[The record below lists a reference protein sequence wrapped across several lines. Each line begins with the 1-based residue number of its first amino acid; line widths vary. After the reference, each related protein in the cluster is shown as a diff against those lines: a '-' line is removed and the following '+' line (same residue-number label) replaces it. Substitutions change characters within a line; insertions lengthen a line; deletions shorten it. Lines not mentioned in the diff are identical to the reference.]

1 MTRFLLLASLTAL
14 LALSAPAQDPPRPPG
29 GFPIQLD
36 ADRAISYSDGYRTL
50 LDVRYPTTAPPPTGW
65 PCVMVVHG
73 GSGSRHTGWVMRI
86 ADMLARSGY
95 VTLAYDTGNNGATLV
110 LNPPG
115 RRDDPRRMTDLAEIF
130 QFAAN
135 LYGGTLDAS
144 RLAVMGKSGG
154 GKHAL

>member
-95 VTLAYDTGNNGATLV
+95 VTLAYDTGNNGATQ
-110 LNPPG
+110 LNRG
-115 RRDDPRRMTDLAEIF
+115 VFEALGACRSRPRLIVEINEFDRVEESVAHLERLGLAC
-130 QFAAN
+130 
-135 LYGGTLDAS
+135 
-144 RLAVMGKSGG
+144 
-154 GKHAL
+154 